1 MLKIT
6 IISAIS
12 ALLGASLLS
21 NVAVASEYLWPDGSG
36 DIYDSQGNYYFSE
49 GDHEYTGPDGTYYW
63 SDDNGETLY
72 GPDGAMFWSD
82 GDGGYIQY

>member
-21 NVAVASEYLWPDGSG
+21 NVAVASEYLWPDGDG
-36 DIYDSQGNYYFSE
+36 DLYDSQGNYYFSN
-49 GDHEYTGPDGTYYW
+49 GDNDYIGTDGSYYW

-72 GPDGAMFWSD
+72 GPNGELYWSD